1 MAEHLHIINSPPP
14 RHGPELVMT
23 ETATNIL
30 RSVKLVADEPGTLTM
45 VAGIPGAGKSETLLR
60 YVQNNPEAI
69 KMDIVAGEGKIW
81 DLAAAFM
88 ERFEMGVPNNRRMRE
103 ERQRITEAI
112 GAERVVIFDEAQYLA
127 TYNPRGG
134 FNFDAFE
141 WVRAMAEEGAF
152 SVVFCGDLSLADT
165 IGAVPQLRRR
175 MVRPVV
181 IRAVPKGD
189 VVAFAADRGVTDA
202 TITDALAAMA
212 KRHGGLADV
221 KRTLDHAAQRAG
233 DRRITAADV
242 KAALLYLGLSAQGG
256 GNV

>member
-1 MAEHLHIINSPPP
+1 MAEHLRIINTPQARPAS
-14 RHGPELVMT
+14 GLIMT
-23 ETATNIL
+23 DTATNIL

-45 VAGIPGAGKSETLLR
+45 VAGIPGVGKSETLLR
-60 YVQNNPEAI
+60 YVQNKPEAI
-69 KMDIVAGEGKIW
+69 KLDIVAGEGRIW

-88 ERFEMGVPNNRRMRE
+88 ERFEMGVPNSRRMRE

-112 GAERVVIFDEAQYLA
+112 GVDRVVILDEAQHMA
-127 TYNPRGG
+127 NYNPRGG

-141 WVRAMAEEGAF
+141 WVRAMAEEGCF

-165 IGAVPQLRRR
+165 IGSVPQLRRR

-181 IRAVPKGD
+181 IRSVPKGD
-189 VVAFAADRGVTDA
+189 VAAFAEARGVTDA

-212 KRHGGLADV
+212 KRYGGLADV

-233 DRRITAADV
+233 DRRIVAADV
-242 KAALLYLGLSAQGG
+242 KAALMYLGLSAQGG